1 MGILSKKLQ
10 RCMRGR
16 RYQTFGQMGKKEVMQ
31 DFIQSYPEMKPATA
45 AQVGA
50 TKRCRGIGSVTV
62 ILSDSSIVV
71 LSG

>member
-1 MGILSKKLQ
+1 
-10 RCMRGR
+10 
-16 RYQTFGQMGKKEVMQ
+16 MGKKEVMQ